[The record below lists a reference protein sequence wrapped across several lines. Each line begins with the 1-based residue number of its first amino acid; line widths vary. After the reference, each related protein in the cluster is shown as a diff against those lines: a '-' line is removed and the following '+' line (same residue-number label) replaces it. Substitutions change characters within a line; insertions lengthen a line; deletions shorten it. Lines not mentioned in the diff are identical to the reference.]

1 MNKRGL
7 VGLMSLCPVTTL
19 LLALLVGPV
28 LAQDETVLTFGI
40 SRRVDTLDNTAT
52 AFSSVEVIV
61 GHVFDT
67 LVKQLP
73 LGSFHAA
80 LATSWTINED
90 ATEYVFE
97 LRDDVTFHD
106 GTPFNAEAVKYTFD
120 RIVHPDTKSQMGFSF
135 IGPYE
140 ESEVLGEY
148 SIAVRFRA
156 PNAVF
161 LDGLSH
167 PQLGP
172 VSPTAVEALGL
183 DWGFSGI
190 VGAGA
195 YMFESY
201 TPDTEVVLVKNPD
214 LCSGAK
220 SRFSASSGPTA
231 IDRLIF
237 KILTD
242 PGTRLAALE
251 SGEVDMI
258 DSIPGLD
265 VARLREDP
273 NFVVSQ
279 YDQAGHGYSLMFNH
293 EKSPTD
299 ELAVRKAIAMSVDLE
314 IMQEIVYDGLGYKP
328 CSALT
333 ASMVGWTDVF
343 CQVNPYDPE
352 AAGAILDEAGWVM
365 NDDTGIRERDGVA
378 LVVRHFGA
386 DRPLGNA
393 TAQFL
398 REDLGNVGI
407 DFELNISDFSAYIT
421 NVVAGEHNTQQW
433 WDTQTDPDG
442 VFRTLFHTSN
452 AGGGSNRN
460 NYRSEL
466 MDNLIDAA
474 VGISDSEA
482 RVAAYAEIQQI
493 LADEVV
499 MMYLNDPVVTYAA
512 TPAVQNVTILGGG
525 FVPDFYSATMDG

>member
-1 MNKRGL
+1 MYKKVL
-7 VGLMSLCPVTTL
+7 VRLVSLCLVSIL
-19 LLALLVGPV
+19 LLVLLVGSV
-28 LAQDETVLTFGI
+28 AAQDEVVLTFGI

-67 LVKQLP
+67 LVKQNP
-73 LGSFHAA
+73 LGSFHPA
-80 LATSWTINED
+80 LATSWTSNAD
-90 ATEYVFE
+90 ATEYIFE

-135 IGPYE
+135 IGPYL
-140 ESEVLGEY
+140 ESEVLGDH
-148 SIAVRFRA
+148 SIAVRFSA
-156 PNAVF
+156 PNAAF
-161 LDGLSH
+161 LDGASH

-172 VSPTAVEALGL
+172 VSPTAVEALGA

-195 YMFESY
+195 FMFESY
-201 TPDTEVVLVKNPD
+201 TPDTEVVLVKKPD
-214 LCSGAK
+214 YVWGDEAG
-220 SRFSASSGPTA
+220 FGISGPTA
-231 IDRLIF
+231 LDRLIF

-265 VARLREDP
+265 VARLRDSAD
-273 NFVVSQ
+273 FVVSQ

-293 EKSPTD
+293 ERAPTS
-299 ELAVRKAIAMSVDLE
+299 ELAVRKAIAQAVDLE

-343 CQVNPYDPE
+343 CRVNPYDPD
-352 AAGAILDEAGWVM
+352 AAGAILDEAGWIM
-365 NDDTGIRERDGVA
+365 NEETGIRERDSEP

-398 REDLGNVGI
+398 KEDLANVGI

-421 NVVAGEHNTQQW
+421 NVVAGLHNSQQW

-460 NYRSEL
+460 NYRSEA
-466 MDNLIDAA
+466 MDNMIDAA

-499 MMYLNDPVVTYAA
+499 MMYLNDPVVTYASI
-512 TPAVQNVTILGGG
+512 PEVQNVTILGGG